1 MALEE
6 IAIREFWR
14 VFLRTEE
21 ALFRGEASAP
31 ELREVIGRVHPDLEF
46 DIGLPEEGRR
56 DIVISAGGIRDA
68 FPAVEA
74 LARGAPPLR
83 RWNVVGYRQRRPV
96 SGTVTFQGLALSPAN
111 VRFEISA
118 RGPGAG
124 IVLFMPGYTRQEH
137 SRYLALA
144 LVMIDALLGEYDVE
158 MKLGSIVIEHLG
170 PDRGARAMT
179 LENLAR
185 VFDASLNRSGGNTES
200 PAGDGSQR
208 RDHPHTR

>member
-1 MALEE
+1 MALQE

-14 VFLRTEE
+14 VFLRAEE
-21 ALFRGEASAP
+21 TLFAGEEDDP

-46 DIGLPEEGRR
+46 DIGPPEAGKR
-56 DIVISAGGIRDA
+56 DIVISAGGVRDA

-83 RWNVVGYRQRRPV
+83 RWNVVRFRQRRPI
-96 SGTVTFQGLALSPAN
+96 SGNVTFQGLALSPEN
-111 VRFEISA
+111 VRFEIHA

-124 IVLFMPGYTRQEH
+124 IILFMPGYTQQEH

-144 LVMIDALLGEYDVE
+144 LIIIDALLGEYDVE
-158 MKLGSIVIEHLG
+158 MKLGSIAIEHLG

-179 LENLAR
+179 LDHLAG
-185 VFDASLNRSGGNTES
+185 VFDASLHES
-200 PAGDGSQR
+200 R
-208 RDHPHTR
+208 N